1 MGDSILSQAE
11 IDALLNG
18 DSEAKD
24 EPTPGGV
31 GDNDIRP
38 YDPNTQRRV
47 VRERLQALE
56 IINERFARQFRMG
69 LFNLLR
75 RSPDITVGAI
85 RIQPYHLNLIHLKP
99 LRGTGLVVFSP
110 SLVFIAVDNLF
121 GGDGRFP
128 TKVEGREFT
137 HTEQR
142 VINRMLKL
150 ALESYSD
157 AWKAINPLEVEYVRS
172 EMQVKFTNI
181 TTSPNDI
188 VVNTP
193 FHVEIGNLTGEFN
206 ICLPFSMIEPL
217 RELLVNPPLENS
229 RHEDQNWRDNLVR
242 QVQHSELELVANFA
256 DIPLRLSQILK
267 LKPGD
272 VLPIEK
278 PDRIIAHV
286 DGVPVLTSQYGT
298 VNGQYALRVEHL
310 INPILNSLNEEQPK

>member
-18 DSEAKD
+18 DSEVKD
-24 EPTPGGV
+24 EPTASVSGES
-31 GDNDIRP
+31 DIRP

-56 IINERFARQFRMG
+56 IINERFARHFRMG

-85 RIQPYHLNLIHLKP
+85 RIQPYHEFARNLPVPTNLNLIHLKP

-142 VINRMLKL
+142 VIN
-150 ALESYSD
+150 
-157 AWKAINPLEVEYVRS
+157 
-172 EMQVKFTNI
+172 
-181 TTSPNDI
+181 
-188 VVNTP
+188 
-193 FHVEIGNLTGEFN
+193 
-206 ICLPFSMIEPL
+206 
-217 RELLVNPPLENS
+217 PPLENS
-229 RHEDQNWRDNLVR
+229 RNEDQNWRDNLVR
-242 QVQHSELELVANFA
+242 QVQHSQLELVANFA
-256 DIPLRLSQILK
+256 DISLRLSQILK

-298 VNGQYALRVEHL
+298 LNGQYALRIEHL

>member
-18 DSEAKD
+18 DSDKSD
-24 EPTPGGV
+24 EPKPGLT
-31 GDNDIRP
+31 GDDNIRP

-85 RIQPYHLNLIHLKP
+85 RIQPYHEFARNLPVPTNLNLIHLKP

-157 AWKAINPLEVEYVRS
+157 AWKAINPLEVEYVH
-172 EMQVKFTNI
+172 
-181 TTSPNDI
+181 
-188 VVNTP
+188 TP

-229 RHEDQNWRDNLVR
+229 RHEDQNWRENLVR
-242 QVQHSELELVANFA
+242 QVQHSQLELVANFA
-256 DIPLRLSQILK
+256 DISMRLSQILK
-267 LKPGD
+267 LQPGD
-272 VLPIEK
+272 VLPIDK

-298 VNGQYALRVEHL
+298 INGQYALRVEHL